1 MMETHN
7 CHSKRFQELYIAIL
21 RVERIAI
28 IFQNEMT
35 ENSYGMAHKKNKI
48 FSIVFLLGLY

>member
-1 MMETHN
+1 MMENHN

-48 FSIVFLLGLY
+48 LSIVFLLGLY